1 MKLKPLL
8 ILVLVLGAGASLA
21 YWLSPGTGQANARDL
36 PAGGLFL
43 KPDVLEQAQRIEL
56 SGSNGEQVILAKNE
70 RDRWV
75 LPKHHGMP
83 ADFEKLGRF
92 TRSLLDAGID
102 RQVTSNPER
111 LARLELGRF
120 HLVLL
125 GTSNETLWEVEL
137 GGPGPSGGT
146 FFRFAGAEAAHLT
159 KTPIHPD
166 TRTDNWVV
174 KRPLDFSSQ
183 EVASVTLHFPG
194 RDLPLVLERD
204 ASGGTFAVAG
214 ENENNRRDV
223 KTSEVNR
230 LLSTLLNARFTELSD
245 PSDPDVETAREHSRK
260 VTLQQFDGVSYTLEI
275 GRRPAPSADETARE
289 QPAETTPTR
298 VEASIIFDQDGNIVE
313 LPTIENNSNNDD
325 TTAGIDTEPGPVF
338 IVYQSD
344 DPSFPWARI
353 SREVALRFPD
363 RIHDA
368 LPETLD
374 DLLEPEEDPLSE
386 ESSDD

>member
-8 ILVLVLGAGASLA
+8 ILVLLLGAAASLA

-36 PAGGLFL
+36 PAGGHFL
-43 KPDVLEQAQRIEL
+43 NPDVLDRAQRIEL
-56 SGSNGEQVILAKNE
+56 SGSNGEKVILEKDARE
-70 RDRWV
+70 TWI
-75 LPKHHGMP
+75 LPDQHGMP

-102 RQVTSNPER
+102 RRVTSNPER
-111 LARLELGRF
+111 LARLELGRY
-120 HLVLL
+120 HLVLYDA
-125 GTSNETLWEVEL
+125 SNERLWDVEF

-146 FFRFAGAEAAHLT
+146 FFRFAGDEAAHLT

-166 TRTDNWVV
+166 TRVDNWAV

-183 EVASVTLHFPG
+183 DVASVTLTIPG
-194 RDLPLVLERD
+194 REIPLVLERE
-204 ASGGTFAVAG
+204 APAGTFSVSG
-214 ENENNRRDV
+214 DNEKNLREV

-230 LLSTLLNARFTELSD
+230 LLGTLLNARFTEMSH
-245 PSDPDVETAREHSRK
+245 PSDPDVEAAREHARE
-260 VTLQQFDGVSYTLEI
+260 VTLQRFDGESYTLEI
-275 GRRPAPSADETARE
+275 GRRPALPAEE
-289 QPAETTPTR
+289 PAETTPAR

-313 LPTIENNSNNDD
+313 LPTVENNSENDAPAD
-325 TTAGIDTEPGPVF
+325 GVDTEPGPVF

-344 DPSFPWARI
+344 DPAFPWARI
-353 SREVALRFPD
+353 SQEVALQFPD

-374 DLLEPEEDPLSE
+374 DLLEAPEEPNAE
-386 ESSDD
+386 ESSGD